1 MVFPTI
7 PEMFL
12 RVCNQFG
19 DKKTVY
25 SFKENEE
32 YKDVHYEE
40 LREKVESLAL
50 ALQEL
55 GIHSRDR
62 IGIISENRLE
72 WVIADLAITGIGGI
86 DVPIFPTLTS
96 KQEEFIFND
105 CGASAVVV
113 SNRFQLNKIL
123 EVKDNIPTLRHII
136 VMNDDHGCSEVYV
149 KTMNELFDRGRE
161 LKSAKDRRFNFEKYA
176 RKVKPSDVL
185 TIIYTS
191 GTTGNPKGVV
201 LTNENISSNVDSCL
215 EALKFG
221 PEDVFLSFLPLCHTY
236 ERTTGYY
243 SALFSGATIC
253 FAESIE
259 TVGKNIMEV
268 KPTLMTT
275 VPKLLE
281 VIKRKIYTNVS
292 KQSPTSQKIFNWAVS
307 TGYKKLENR
316 DKGKNSVLLNLQ
328 YKAADKLVFSKIRE
342 KTGGRLRAFISGGA
356 ALPVD
361 VCLFF
366 LAQGIMIMEGYG
378 LTEASPVIS
387 VNLFDEYEAGTVGKP
402 LKHVEVKL
410 ADDGEIMAKGPNI
423 MKGYWNDPEATAK
436 AIEDG
441 WLYTG
446 DVGVITERGN
456 LKITDRKKNIFVNSG
471 GKNIAPQPIENILC
485 QSAYIEHCVLLGD
498 KRDFVTALLTP
509 DFEQIA
515 TLAETFG
522 IEYTKVSE
530 LISHDQ
536 IIKTIKNDIDRL
548 QKDFAKYER
557 VRKFKLL
564 SEPFTV
570 ENGELTPKMSIK
582 RHVVERKYSMLIDQ
596 MYGLDNKE

>member
-12 RVCNQFG
+12 RVCNKYG
-19 DKKTVY
+19 KNKTAY
-25 SFKENEE
+25 RYKENKE
-32 YKDVHYEE
+32 YVDINYDD
-40 LREKVESLAL
+40 LREQVEALAI

-55 GIHSRDR
+55 GIHFKDR
-62 IGIISENRLE
+62 VGIVSENRLE
-72 WVIADLAITGIGGI
+72 WVVADLAITGIGAI
-86 DVPIFPTLTS
+86 DVPIFPTLTA
-96 KQEEFIFND
+96 KQEEYIFND
-105 CGASAVVV
+105 CGASAIIV
-113 SNRFQLNKIL
+113 SNRFQLNKL
-123 EVKDNIPTLRHII
+123 MEVKDNIPTLRHII
-136 VMNDDHGCSEVYV
+136 VMNDDHASTEVYV
-149 KTMNELFDRGRE
+149 KTLNELLARGRE
-161 LKSAKDRRFNFEKYA
+161 LKDAKNRRINYEKYVK
-176 RKVKPSDVL
+176 KVKPSDML

-191 GTTGNPKGVV
+191 GTTGNPKGVM
-201 LTNENISSNVDSCL
+201 LSNENISSNIDSCL
-215 EALKFG
+215 DLLKFD
-221 PEDVFLSFLPLCHTY
+221 ENDLFLSFLPLCHTY

-243 SALFSGATIC
+243 AALSAGSTIA

-259 TVGKNIMEV
+259 TVGKNIMET

-281 VIKRKIYTNVS
+281 IIKRKIYMNIAKETAA
-292 KQSPTSQKIFNWAVS
+292 KKKIFHWAVS
-307 TGYKKLENR
+307 TGLKTLHKR
-316 DKGKNSVLLNLQ
+316 SGGKVPFTLNLQ
-328 YKAADKLVFSKIRE
+328 NKLADKLVFSKIRE

-356 ALPVD
+356 ALPID
-361 VCLFF
+361 VCEFF

-378 LTEASPVIS
+378 LTESSPVIAA
-387 VNLFDEYEAGTVGKP
+387 NGYDDYEAGTVGKP
-402 LKHVEVKL
+402 LKNVDVKI
-410 ADDGEIMAKGPNI
+410 AKDGEILAKGPNI
-423 MKGYWNDPEATAK
+423 MMGYWNDEDATSK

-441 WLYTG
+441 WLFTG
-446 DVGVITERGN
+446 DVGLFTEKGN
-456 LKITDRKKNIFVNSG
+456 LRITDRKKNIFVNSG

-515 TLAETFG
+515 ALAETFG
-522 IEYTKVSE
+522 IEFKKSSE
-530 LISHDQ
+530 LILNDK
-536 IIKTIKNDIDRL
+536 IVKTIKNDIDRL
-548 QKDFAKYER
+548 QNDFAKYER

-596 MYGLDNKE
+596 MYGLGK